1 MTLLCG
7 GQVFVLVPAQ
17 GVYTGPYK
25 LSTDWHSAWY
35 GPCSAM
41 DVGGSG
47 PEIRCLMRNMKPVL
61 SAYADPA
68 KNNFGGV
75 GRRCNLRK
83 EKADAH
89 PVA

>member
-1 MTLLCG
+1 MDSKPG
-7 GQVFVLVPAQ
+7 GMHDASLRRAVFVLMPAQ
-17 GVYTGPYK
+17 GAYAGPYK
-25 LSTDWHSAWY
+25 LSTDWHSAWH

-68 KNNFGGV
+68 KNKLGG
-75 GRRCNLRK
+75 LK
-83 EKADAH
+83 T
-89 PVA
+89 